1 MRSKNAKALAEI
13 AENIAFIRS
22 YGVRVRL
29 DHLRENRET
38 FYAVTRALEI
48 ISEASR
54 QLTDDLTAR
63 HPTVPWPQVRAAG
76 NVYRHEYRYTLVE
89 YVMLA
94 ATTWLDTL
102 ETAIQVELERIDGLP

>member
-1 MRSKNAKALAEI
+1 MRSKNAKALEEI

-22 YGVRVRL
+22 YGDRLRL

-38 FYAVTRALEI
+38 YYAVTRALEI

-54 QLTDDLTAR
+54 QLTEDLTAR
-63 HPTVPWPQVRAAG
+63 HPSVPWPQVRAAG
-76 NVYRHEYRYTLVE
+76 NGYRHECRYTLIE

-94 ATTWLDTL
+94 ATTGLDAL
-102 ETAIQVELERIDGLP
+102 ETAMQVELERMDGLP